1 MMLTDGPTWV
11 WIGMVAIVML
21 WLWFVASKG

>member
-11 WIGMVAIVML
+11 WIGMVGIVML

>member
-11 WIGMVAIVML
+11 WIGMVVIVML
-21 WLWFVASKG
+21 WLWFVASRG